1 MEPSVLWVRVTRDP
15 QETAGFLGTLTA
27 YVARAPYKHHAHTPK
42 VFSERAPGELYRRM
56 LQTVPGLGPRAAD
69 AVARQY
75 PTLRALLRAVGAAD
89 AEERV
94 AQVSVPVVAELG
106 HDDGRWGAPQ
116 PPGDRAS
123 RDAAED
129 PGKNLLLGR
138 AQAAALIS
146 ALTVST
152 TPGAAG
158 P

>member
-106 HDDGRWGAPQ
+106 HDDGQVDDEGDGAGQ
-116 PPGDRAS
+116 GRT
-123 RDAAED
+123 
-129 PGKNLLLGR
+129 LGR